1 MQSHNAYHDPS
12 YSSPAAY
19 NNGGAATLAGSAE
32 PYIHPT
38 IPLGLPHVVQFVE
51 ASIHHLPM
59 SVRFVGDRL
68 SRYANAK
75 GEVSMAASFL
85 CRITGLGSRN
95 TADHHLRLIESLGVL
110 EKKPGQGGMDRKS
123 NTYVF
128 QGEDRNWKPLP
139 TERPGTDPWVALARS
154 RRENEALRGEI
165 EELQAELARLMN
177 GATIAHPGV
186 TDGDGVP
193 HPEQS
198 SHSYETAGPVRSS
211 EESGAIAHSELS
223 NGPETAPPQEASHS
237 YETAGPVRS
246 SEESGAIAH
255 SELSNGPETA
265 PSQDASHSYETA
277 GPVRSSEESGAIAHS
292 ELSNGPDTIP
302 PQEASHSY
310 ETAGPV
316 RSSEESGPIAHSELS
331 NGPETA
337 PTQDASH
344 SYETADPGG
353 SPRESGPIAHSE
365 LSNGPETAPT
375 QEASHSYETA
385 DPGGSPGES
394 GAIAHSE
401 LSNGPDTGQ
410 EYLSRRGRVEALV
423 MEHRGYYDRRF
434 RGGVLS
440 AVHHFSLNSENEDDL
455 LRQVNVLRAG
465 QEPGPSGAGAAQGPG
480 KSTPPRGTTDGI
492 RPQGG
497 GVLPGLR
504 QPLHHVQRGGTVP
517 RLHRPPAAGE

>member
-19 NNGGAATLAGSAE
+19 NNGAAATLAGSAE

-110 EKKPGQGGMDRKS
+110 EKQPGQGGKDRKS

-128 QGEDRNWKPLP
+128 QGADRNWKPLP

-154 RRENEALRGEI
+154 RRENEALRSEI

-211 EESGAIAHSELS
+211 EESGSIAHSELSNGPETIPPQEASHSYETADPGGSPGESGAITHSELS

-237 YETAGPVRS
+237 YET
-246 SEESGAIAH
+246 SEAALLGNPDPLLTRIEQWARDGAH
-255 SELSNGPETA
+255 SGCLPQLRNRRSCQIIRGIR
-265 PSQDASHSYETA
+265 SHCSLGIEQWA
-277 GPVRSSEESGAIAHS
+277 GDGAHS
-292 ELSNGPDTIP
+292 GCL
-302 PQEASHSY
+302 PQLRNRRSCQIIRGIRSHCSLGI
-310 ETAGPV
+310 EQWAGD
-316 RSSEESGPIAHSELS
+316 GAHSGCLPQLRNLRS
-331 NGPETA
+331 CQIIRGIR
-337 PTQDASH
+337 SH
-344 SYETADPGG
+344 CSLRTEQWAGYRPRVPVPPRPGG
-353 SPRESGPIAHSE
+353 GAGH
-365 LSNGPETAPT
+365 GAP
-375 QEASHSYETA
+375 
-385 DPGGSPGES
+385 G
-394 GAIAHSE
+394 
-401 LSNGPDTGQ
+401 
-410 EYLSRRGRVEALV
+410 
-423 MEHRGYYDRRF
+423 
-434 RGGVLS
+434 
-440 AVHHFSLNSENEDDL
+440 L
-455 LRQVNVLRAG
+455 LRPPFQRGCAQRRPPFLPQLRERRRPAP
-465 QEPGPSGAGAAQGPG
+465 PGKCAQGRSGTGFLRGSTRSG
-480 KSTPPRGTTDGI
+480 KTTPPPGTTDGI

-517 RLHRPPAAGE
+517 GLHRPPPEGE

>member
-19 NNGGAATLAGSAE
+19 NNGAAATLAGSSE

-95 TADHHLRLIESLGVL
+95 TADHHLRLIESLGVM
-110 EKKPGQGGMDRKS
+110 EKRPGKGGMDRKS

-128 QGEDRNWKPLP
+128 QGADRNWKPLP

-186 TDGDGVP
+186 TDGGGVP

-223 NGPETAPPQEASHS
+223 NDPETAP
-237 YETAGPVRS
+237 T
-246 SEESGAIAH
+246 
-255 SELSNGPETA
+255 
-265 PSQDASHSYETA
+265 QDASHSYETA
-277 GPVRSSEESGAIAHS
+277 GPGGSPEESGAIAHS

-310 ETAGPV
+310 ETAGP
-316 RSSEESGPIAHSELS
+316 
-331 NGPETA
+331 
-337 PTQDASH
+337 
-344 SYETADPGG
+344 GG
-353 SPRESGPIAHSE
+353 SPGESEAIAHSE

-385 DPGGSPGES
+385 DSGGSPEQS
-394 GAIAHSE
+394 GPIAHSE

-410 EYLSRRGRVEALV
+410 QYLARRGRVEALV

-465 QEPGPSGAGAAQGPG
+465 QEPSPSGAGAAQDPERA
-480 KSTPPRGTTDGI
+480 PPREEPLTESGRREVEYCPDCGSPYTTFN
-492 RPQGG
+492 
-497 GVLPGLR
+497 
-504 QPLHHVQRGGTVP
+504 
-517 RLHRPPAAGE
+517 GEERCPDCTGRRRRESEA

>member
-1 MQSHNAYHDPS
+1 
-12 YSSPAAY
+12 
-19 NNGGAATLAGSAE
+19 
-32 PYIHPT
+32 
-38 IPLGLPHVVQFVE
+38 
-51 ASIHHLPM
+51 
-59 SVRFVGDRL
+59 
-68 SRYANAK
+68 
-75 GEVSMAASFL
+75 
-85 CRITGLGSRN
+85 
-95 TADHHLRLIESLGVL
+95 
-110 EKKPGQGGMDRKS
+110 MDRKS

-128 QGEDRNWKPLP
+128 QGADRNWKPLP

-186 TDGDGVP
+186 TDGGGVP

-198 SHSYETAGPVRSS
+198 SHSYETADPGGSPGESGPIAHS
-211 EESGAIAHSELS
+211 ELSNGPETAPSQDASHSYETADPGGSPGESGAIAHSELS

-237 YETAGPVRS
+237 YETSDLGGSPG
-246 SEESGAIAH
+246 ESGAIAH

-265 PSQDASHSYETA
+265 P
-277 GPVRSSEESGAIAHS
+277 
-292 ELSNGPDTIP
+292 
-302 PQEASHSY
+302 PQE
-310 ETAGPV
+310 T
-316 RSSEESGPIAHSELS
+316 
-331 NGPETA
+331 
-337 PTQDASH
+337 
-344 SYETADPGG
+344 
-353 SPRESGPIAHSE
+353 
-365 LSNGPETAPT
+365 
-375 QEASHSYETA
+375 SHSYETA

-465 QEPGPSGAGAAQGPG
+465 QEPSPSGAGAAQDPERA
-480 KSTPPRGTTDGI
+480 PPREGPLTESGRREVEYCPDCGSPYTTFNGEERCPDCT
-492 RPQGG
+492 
-497 GVLPGLR
+497 GLR
-504 QPLHHVQRGGTVP
+504 R
-517 RLHRPPAAGE
+517 RESEA

>member
-1 MQSHNAYHDPS
+1 MQSHNAYPDPS

-19 NNGGAATLAGSAE
+19 NNGAAATLAGSAE
-32 PYIHPT
+32 PYVHPT

-59 SVRFVGDRL
+59 SVRFVADRL

-110 EKKPGQGGMDRKS
+110 EKKPGQGGKDRKS

-128 QGEDRNWKPLP
+128 QGEYRNWKPLP

-223 NGPETAPPQEASHS
+223 NGP
-237 YETAGPVRS
+237 
-246 SEESGAIAH
+246 
-255 SELSNGPETA
+255 
-265 PSQDASHSYETA
+265 
-277 GPVRSSEESGAIAHS
+277 
-292 ELSNGPDTIP
+292 DTIP

-310 ETAGPV
+310 ETAD
-316 RSSEESGPIAHSELS
+316 L
-331 NGPETA
+331 
-337 PTQDASH
+337 
-344 SYETADPGG
+344 
-353 SPRESGPIAHSE
+353 
-365 LSNGPETAPT
+365 
-375 QEASHSYETA
+375 
-385 DPGGSPGES
+385 GGSPGES

-401 LSNGPDTGQ
+401 LSNGQ
-410 EYLSRRGRVEALV
+410 ETIPPQEASHSYEIRGIWSR
-423 MEHRGYYDRRF
+423 
-434 RGGVLS
+434 
-440 AVHHFSLNSENEDDL
+440 SL
-455 LRQVNVLRAG
+455 
-465 QEPGPSGAGAAQGPG
+465 
-480 KSTPPRGTTDGI
+480 
-492 RPQGG
+492 
-497 GVLPGLR
+497 
-504 QPLHHVQRGGTVP
+504 
-517 RLHRPPAAGE
+517 

>member
-19 NNGGAATLAGSAE
+19 NNGAAAALAGSAE

-110 EKKPGQGGMDRKS
+110 EKKPGQGGKDRKS

-154 RRENEALRGEI
+154 RRENESLRGEI

-186 TDGDGVP
+186 TDGGGVP

-198 SHSYETAGPVRSS
+198 SHSYE
-211 EESGAIAHSELS
+211 
-223 NGPETAPPQEASHS
+223 N
-237 YETAGPVRS
+237 
-246 SEESGAIAH
+246 
-255 SELSNGPETA
+255 
-265 PSQDASHSYETA
+265 A

-310 ETAGPV
+310 ETPDSGGSPEEAGT
-316 RSSEESGPIAHSELS
+316 IAHSELS
-331 NGPETA
+331 NGPDTI
-337 PTQDASH
+337 P
-344 SYETADPGG
+344 P
-353 SPRESGPIAHSE
+353 
-365 LSNGPETAPT
+365 
-375 QEASHSYETA
+375 QEASHSYETSG
-385 DPGGSPGES
+385 PGGSPEES
-394 GAIAHSE
+394 RAIAHSE
-401 LSNGPDTGQ
+401 LSNGPDTIPPQEASHSYETADPRGSPGESGPIAHPELSNGSDEGQ
-410 EYLSRRGRVEALV
+410 EYLARRARVETLVLEHRTYYERSFDRRGLPGAVEFFS
-423 MEHRGYYDRRF
+423 R
-434 RGGVLS
+434 S
-440 AVHHFSLNSENEDDL
+440 AENEQDL
-455 LRQVNVLRAG
+455 IRQAG
-465 QEPGPSGAGAAQGPG
+465 ILDAGGDPRETRTRPPPGNAAQPQARVDPG
-480 KSTPPRGTTDGI
+480 RYEVGDCPDCGRPFATHGGAEYCTDCTE
-492 RPQGG
+492 R
-497 GVLPGLR
+497 R
-504 QPLHHVQRGGTVP
+504 R
-517 RLHRPPAAGE
+517 RESEA